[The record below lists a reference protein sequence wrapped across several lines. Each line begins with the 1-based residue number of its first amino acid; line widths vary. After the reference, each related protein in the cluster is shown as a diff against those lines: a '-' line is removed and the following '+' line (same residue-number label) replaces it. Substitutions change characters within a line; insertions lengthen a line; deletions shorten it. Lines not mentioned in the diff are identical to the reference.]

1 MSSLPRRDFIKRSL
15 ALGATTLAAGSGSR
29 LFAGDPVP
37 SSGAAPV
44 DHLTAYQVGPHI
56 WIRDHNELLTS
67 YRAHPTQKY
76 PYFYPL
82 TGPTSKRSLTTE
94 TSQPW
99 PHHRSLLFAC
109 DKVNGG
115 NYWQGTLPQGRILS
129 QDARLGECT
138 PGSAEILDTCLWK
151 RDGEDPVIE
160 DTRRFLITLPE
171 SQPDLY
177 MVDASVT
184 LKALVD
190 VTIQKTNHSLFAI
203 RAAGDLTPDGGG
215 VLENSEGVK
224 GSDAIFGKPAKWC
237 TFYGKRTDPAGK
249 EITEGIALMALDEP
263 FKNCPWFT
271 RDYGFM
277 SPTPFNFLTEPWKLP
292 QGESIT
298 MHYRVVAYTGMPRDA
313 GLKEIWLAFANEYT

>member
-1 MSSLPRRDFIKRSL
+1 L
-15 ALGATTLAAGSGSR
+15 AFGTTAMVTGGGRTILG
-29 LFAGDPVP
+29 GDPVP

-56 WIRDHNELLTS
+56 WIRDNNELLTS

-82 TGPTSKRSLTTE
+82 IGPTSKRSLTTE

-129 QDARLGECT
+129 QDARLGDCT
-138 PGSAEILDTCLWK
+138 PSSAEILDTCLWK
-151 RDGEDPVIE
+151 QDGKEPIIR
-160 DTRRFLITLPE
+160 DTRRFTVSLPE
-171 SQPDLY
+171 TQPDLY
-177 MVDASVT
+177 MIDATIT
-184 LKALVD
+184 LEALVD
-190 VTIQKTNHSLFAI
+190 ITIQKTNHSLFAI

-215 VLENSEGVK
+215 VLENSEGAK
-224 GSDAIFGKPAKWC
+224 GSEAIFGQPAKWC
-237 TFYGKRTDPAGK
+237 TFYGRRNAPDGRK
-249 EITEGIALMALDEP
+249 ITEGIALMALDEP
-263 FKNCPWFT
+263 FNNCPWFT

-277 SPTPFNFLTEPWKLP
+277 SPTPFNFLKEPWRLP
-292 QGESIT
+292 EGKSVT
-298 MHYRVVAYTGMPRDA
+298 MNYRVVAYTGTPREA
-313 GLKEIWLAFANEYT
+313 GLEEIWLAFANQNA